1 MSWIPG
7 SIAEPALLSE
17 HSHPQA
23 PSPLWLQAQVLIIFD
38 EVFHHL
44 VNMAPNSSVIP
55 LDAADTTLVSIS
67 LVAVVITAVRVA
79 LTARDLFPQFADLS
93 GLPDIPTHHVAIEK
107 VSRMDVVA
115 PPVIAIPLLH

>member
-1 MSWIPG
+1 MSRIPG
-7 SIAEPALLSE
+7 SIAEPAQLSE

-23 PSPLWLQAQVLIIFD
+23 PNPLWLQAQVLIIFG

-55 LDAADTTLVSIS
+55 LDAADTTLVSLS
-67 LVAVVITAVRVA
+67 LLLVITAVRVA
-79 LTARDLFPQFADLS
+79 LTARNLFPQFADLS